1 MRQFIE
7 RKNLSGLEQLAL
19 LTLLLSF
26 LAQLC
31 ASVFL
36 KVVDGDSLSHLHLLN
51 DFGGLLR
58 SGELVPRWLPSFF
71 HGFGGPAFYFY
82 PPFVYY
88 VGGVLQCVFGLT
100 PLSAFHIL
108 GVGATI
114 VSAYAMFALL
124 RTKSYSQVACFMGAL
139 VYAAAPYRFLDLH
152 IRGALGEH
160 VAFAILPFFWIALD
174 RLLEVNQDRTARKSI
189 VWLAICWGLL
199 LVTNIPSA
207 AIAGVAVVTYL
218 ILRLPTVGYAK
229 ALPIIAALVL
239 GSGLVAYY
247 LAPILHFYSLI
258 NSTALWQA
266 NASTGSPIVDLFT
279 RSYLSLD
286 ATCVIMLFAAIF
298 LLPRFVIPS
307 EESKT
312 DRSRIRAIK
321 GLLLLTLLLQL
332 PYISPRL
339 FATIPPFTLIQIPF
353 RCDVLLLFCAAI
365 LIARFWREERVLM
378 PGLVCLWS
386 IFALGLLTIT
396 AFQIQVHPHPH
407 TADIGPMEYLPK
419 SAASKLTLD
428 ALAQH
433 EADPIII
440 FEDTAARLTK
450 VDTSGSALTYHIVV
464 PKQTVATFHHFW
476 WPQFRLTSN
485 QRDLPISADSF
496 GRIVTNLP
504 SGAYDLRLY
513 LVRSGAEILGEIIS
527 LVSIGILIG
536 IWIFYRRRYRAVT
549 PQ

>member
-7 RKNLSGLEQLAL
+7 RKGLSGLEQLAL
-19 LTLLLSF
+19 FTLLIGF
-26 LAQLC
+26 IVQLC

-36 KVVDGDSLSHLHLLN
+36 KVEDGDSLSHLHLLN

-58 SGELVPRWLPSFF
+58 SGEVIPRWLPSFF

-88 VGGVLQCVFGLT
+88 VGGVLQSLLGLT
-100 PLSAFHIL
+100 PVSAFHII

-124 RTKSYSQVACFMGAL
+124 RTKSYSQVTCLIGAL

-160 VAFAILPFFWIALD
+160 VAFAILPFLWIALD
-174 RLLEVNQDRTARKSI
+174 RLLEVNQDRISRKSI
-189 VWLAICWGLL
+189 VGLAICWGLL

-207 AIAGVAVVTYL
+207 AIAGVAIVTYL

-229 ALPIIAALVL
+229 ALPIVSALVL

-247 LAPILHFYSLI
+247 LTPILHFYSLL

-279 RSYLSLD
+279 RRYLSLD
-286 ATCVIMLFAAIF
+286 ATCVIMLLAAIF

-307 EESKT
+307 EASKS

-365 LIARFWREERVLM
+365 LIAHFWRTERVLV
-378 PGLVCLWS
+378 PGLICLWS
-386 IFALGLLTIT
+386 IFGLSLLTIT
-396 AFQIQVHPHPH
+396 ALHIQVHPHQR

-419 SAASKLTLD
+419 SAASKLSVD
-428 ALAQH
+428 VLAQH
-433 EADPIII
+433 EADPIIM
-440 FEDTAARLTK
+440 FEDTAARLTR
-450 VDTSGSALTYHIVV
+450 VDTSGSGLTYHLVV
-464 PKQTVATFHHFW
+464 PRQTVATFHHFW
-476 WPQFRLTSN
+476 WPQFRLTTN
-485 QRDLPISADSF
+485 NTNLPFSADSL
-496 GRIVTNLP
+496 GRIVASLP
-504 SGAYDLRLY
+504 SGAYDLQLY
-513 LVRSGAEILGEIIS
+513 LVRSGAEVLGDIIS

-536 IWIFYRRRYRAVT
+536 IWIFYRRRYRVVT
-549 PQ
+549 P